1 MTDSKLKAY
10 KEVLREA
17 IHLLINH
24 GYTLN
29 EIISKLNIPLYISK
43 ELGLVETYG
52 NM

>member
-17 IHLLINH
+17 IHLLINN

-29 EIISKLNIPLYISK
+29 EIISKLDIPIYIIK
-43 ELGLVETYG
+43 EIGLLETNG
-52 NM
+52 KM